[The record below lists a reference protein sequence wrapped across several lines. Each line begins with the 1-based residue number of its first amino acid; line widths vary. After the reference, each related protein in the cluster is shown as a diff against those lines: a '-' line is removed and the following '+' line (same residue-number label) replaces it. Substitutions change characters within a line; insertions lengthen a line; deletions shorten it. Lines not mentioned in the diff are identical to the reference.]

1 MCFKKKT
8 DNIATT
14 TFVVN
19 GDHEEGKITNLPSNV
34 GKIRLE
40 TDNKN
45 LFYRAYGLIKNP
57 DTKFILSAPGCEM
70 MIIKDGVSSEP
81 LANGSYPAFKEDE
94 IEVKKPFF
102 GKEKKK
108 VKEDTMFDVVVFNQN
123 LSYEGFWG
131 IPNPIPFRDPETAIP
146 VDIRG
151 RGKYDIRIAD
161 VQKFFERVVGSN
173 RDFKMEDLLERIN
186 DHVVHILKEK
196 LTQVIHEHHLGYI
209 DLSLHEAEVA
219 EAIQPLVSEMLN
231 EQYGLYCPIFSVE
244 QFFIDDEQRLEI
256 ETFLKNNRDEKKF
269 KADAKELAIEAER
282 LDDKNWER
290 TKFLIGLRRE
300 DESKYLEV
308 IKILGYPHEPM
319 YSAGAKKAAE
329 KEKEKEAPVKRYCP
343 KCGAEVIRGEPYCP
357 SCGEPLAPVER
368 KCPHCGKTVKTKG
381 KYCPHCGKEF

>member
-8 DNIATT
+8 DNVPMT
-14 TFVVN
+14 TFAVT
-19 GDHEEGKITNLPSNV
+19 GDHEDGKIVNLPSNV

-45 LFYRAYGLIKNP
+45 LFYRAYGAFKNP
-57 DTKFILSAPGCEM
+57 DTKLILSAPGCEM
-70 MIIKDGVSSEP
+70 MIIKDGVASEP
-81 LANGSYPAFKEDE
+81 LGNGTYPAFKEEE
-94 IEVKKPFF
+94 IETKKGFF
-102 GKEKKK
+102 GKVKKK
-108 VKEDTMFDVVVFNQN
+108 VKEDIMFDVVVFNQN

-131 IPNPIPFRDPETAIP
+131 IPNPIPFRDPETSIP

-161 VQKFFERVVGSN
+161 VKKFFERVVGSN

-186 DHVVHILKEK
+186 DHVVHILKEE
-196 LTQVIHEHHLGYI
+196 LTKVVHEHHLGYI

-231 EQYGLYCPIFSVE
+231 EQYGLYSPIFSVE
-244 QFFIDDEQRLEI
+244 EFFISDEQRLEI
-256 ETFLKNNRDEKKF
+256 ETALKAARDEKKF
-269 KADAKELAIEAER
+269 KADAKELAVEAER

-290 TKFLIGLRRE
+290 TKFLIALRRE

-308 IKILGYPHEPM
+308 LKILGYPHDPM
-319 YSAGAKKAAE
+319 YSAGARKAAS
-329 KEKEKEAPVKRYCP
+329 EASPAKRFCP
-343 KCGAEVIRGEPYCP
+343 KCGAEVIRGEPFCP

-368 KCPHCGKTVKTKG
+368 KCPHCGKTVKVKG
-381 KYCPHCGKEF
+381 KYCPHCGKEL